1 MTVSASV
8 KGGQMRQMAPNHR
21 RTSCSK
27 LGMGVCVTNSGKKSV
42 KGCSRVCV
50 DVMHP
55 DLYVEFRV

>member
-1 MTVSASV
+1 
-8 KGGQMRQMAPNHR
+8 MRQMAPNHR